1 MSPSTTRRSTGCWPD
16 ADWMSRSPLPG
27 FAIALLVLAAGL
39 ILAFTLGRYPVS
51 LSELFDVA
59 VGRLTGRP
67 SGVSP
72 AAEDVIFL
80 VRGPRVVAAVLIGAA
95 LAVAG
100 TAFQGLFRNPLVSP
114 DILGASSGA
123 ALGAVIGIYLSLGVF
138 AIQAA
143 AFIAGLIAVGIVYVI
158 GAAVRSR
165 DPILVLVLTGVVV
178 GSLFGAGVGLVKY
191 LADPYNQLPA
201 MTFWLLGSLAA
212 TTVADL
218 LPLTGPGAVGAIVLI
233 ALRWRLNVM
242 SLPEDEAR
250 ALGLAT
256 GPFRIAIVAAA
267 TLVTSASVATSG
279 VIGWVGLVVPHL
291 ARALVG
297 PDFPRLIPTAAL
309 LGGGYLLFIDTLA
322 RPAAPVE
329 IPLGILTAVIGT
341 PFFIWLLAGMQRN
354 WS

>member
-1 MSPSTTRRSTGCWPD
+1 VPVLVENVAIRCNLMTRRF
-16 ADWMSRSPLPG
+16 LPG
-27 FAIALLVLAAGL
+27 LLIALGVLALGL
-39 ILAFTLGRYPVS
+39 LVAFTVGRYPVT
-51 LSELFDVA
+51 LAELIEVLVSRLMGRAAA
-59 VGRLTGRP
+59 VP
-67 SGVSP
+67 P
-72 AAEDVIFL
+72 AVENVVLL
-80 VRGPRVVAAVLIGAA
+80 VRGPRVVAAVLVGGA

-123 ALGAVIGIYLSLGVF
+123 ALGAVLGIYFSLGVIGIEGLAF
-138 AIQAA
+138 AGGLVAVAA
-143 AFIAGLIAVGIVYVI
+143 VYVI
-158 GAAVRSR
+158 GSLLHSR

-178 GSLFGAGVGLVKY
+178 GALLGAGVGLVKY

-218 LPLTGPGAVGAIVLI
+218 LPLTGPVVVGTIVLI

-279 VIGWVGLVVPHL
+279 IIGWVGLVVPHL

-322 RPAAPVE
+322 RTAAPVE

>member
-1 MSPSTTRRSTGCWPD
+1 MTRPF
-16 ADWMSRSPLPG
+16 LPG
-27 FAIALLVLAAGL
+27 LIIALGVLALGL
-39 ILAFTLGRYPVS
+39 LVAFTVGRYPVS
-51 LSELFDVA
+51 LAELVDVLFS
-59 VGRLTGRP
+59 RLIGRP
-67 SGVSP
+67 TTASP
-72 AAEDVIFL
+72 AVENVVLL
-80 VRGPRVVAAVLIGAA
+80 VRGPRVVAAVLVGGA

-123 ALGAVIGIYLSLGVF
+123 ALGAVIGIYFSLGIIGIESLAF
-138 AIQAA
+138 AG
-143 AFIAGLIAVGIVYVI
+143 GLIAVAAVYVI
-158 GAAVRSR
+158 GSFLQSR
-165 DPILVLVLTGVVV
+165 DPILVLVLTGVVI
-178 GSLFGAGVGLVKY
+178 GALLGAGVGLVKY

-218 LPLTGPGAVGAIVLI
+218 LPLLGPVALGTVVLF

-242 SLPEDEAR
+242 SLPDDEAR

-256 GPFRIAIVAAA
+256 GPLRIAIVAAA

-279 VIGWVGLVVPHL
+279 IIGWVGLVVPHL

-297 PDFPRLIPTAAL
+297 PDFPKLIPTAAL

-322 RPAAPVE
+322 RTAAPVE

-341 PFFIWLLAGMQRN
+341 PFFIWLLAGMQKN

>member
-1 MSPSTTRRSTGCWPD
+1 MTRSF
-16 ADWMSRSPLPG
+16 LPG
-27 FAIALLVLAAGL
+27 LIIALGVLALGL
-39 ILAFTLGRYPVS
+39 IVAFTVGRYPVS
-51 LSELFDVA
+51 LAELADVLLS
-59 VGRLTGRP
+59 RLTGRA
-67 SGVSP
+67 SSASP
-72 AAEDVIFL
+72 AVENVVLL
-80 VRGPRVVAAVLIGAA
+80 VRGPRVVAAVLVGAA

-123 ALGAVIGIYLSLGVF
+123 ALGAVIGIFFSLGVIGIESLAF
-138 AIQAA
+138 AG
-143 AFIAGLIAVGIVYVI
+143 GLIAVAAVYVI
-158 GAAVRSR
+158 GSLLQSR
-165 DPILVLVLTGVVV
+165 DPILVLVLTGVVI
-178 GSLFGAGVGLVKY
+178 GALLGAGVGLVKY

-218 LPLTGPGAVGAIVLI
+218 LPLIGPVAVGTIVLM

-256 GPFRIAIVAAA
+256 GPLRIAIVSAA

-279 VIGWVGLVVPHL
+279 IIGWVGLVVPHL

-322 RPAAPVE
+322 RTAAPIE

-341 PFFIWLLAGMQRN
+341 PFFIWLLAGMQRD

>member
-1 MSPSTTRRSTGCWPD
+1 MYLRAGIDSQARS
-16 ADWMSRSPLPG
+16 AAFG
-27 FAIALLVLAAGL
+27 FAIAIVVLIAGL
-39 ILAFTLGRYPVS
+39 LLAMT
-51 LSELFDVA
+51 
-59 VGRLTGRP
+59 VGRFPIGVADLVSVLVAKAGGHRTD
-67 SGVSP
+67 VSP
-72 AAEDVIFL
+72 AVETVIL
-80 VRGPRVVAAVLIGAA
+80 QVRGPRVMAAMLVGAA

-201 MTFWLLGSLAA
+201 MTFWLLGSLSA
-212 TTVADL
+212 TGVHDL
-218 LPLTGPGAVGAIVLI
+218 LPLFGPVAIGAAVLI
-233 ALRWRLNVM
+233 ALRWRMNVM
-242 SLPEDEAR
+242 SLPEEEAR
-250 ALGLAT
+250 ALGVPT
-256 GPFRIAIVAAA
+256 GPLRIAIVAAA
-267 TLVTSASVATSG
+267 TLVTSASVATAG
-279 VIGWVGLVVPHL
+279 IIGWVGLVVPHL
-291 ARALVG
+291 ARSLVG
-297 PDFPRLIPTAAL
+297 PDFARLLPAAAM
-309 LGGGYLLFIDTLA
+309 LGGGYLLLIDTLA
-322 RPAAPVE
+322 RTMAQVE
-329 IPLGILTAVIGT
+329 IPLGILTALIGT
-341 PFFIWLLAGMQRN
+341 PFFIWLLASVQKS